1 MRVLICHERFIARF
15 GADRVLLILARR
27 LREAG
32 AHVTLMGARFDNDLL
47 SDAADEVIITPLDV
61 VAPQL
66 EERTLEW
73 LCSEWANRLAIDEG
87 PELVSV
93 GGWPFF
99 TAIPLFRTMCR
110 RILFIDCGV
119 VPEDGYSEG
128 HRQLLR
134 RLVALRKKFLP
145 YCTHISANSRFTLE
159 SQSLPQAGPRVDCA
173 PVLNGVD
180 HLQPFV
186 GSSLDLSTELEA
198 RLAVHRRNVLLLGR
212 FEPVGYKNSG
222 AAFEVLE
229 QLLTVEPSTMMLVLE
244 PPDRITVPASLEG
257 HVVGI
262 GYPDDRDLLTLM
274 RRVDLGLS
282 VSRWEGFNLPLAEMF
297 WLGKPAL
304 AFNLAAHPEV
314 VPDPWFLADDV
325 ADMAAKAA
333 WLLQGGSIA
342 PALDA
347 PVLAAYRQRFTWDRF
362 VEETV
367 RLVGFD
373 TRLLPSSSITAA

>member
-27 LREAG
+27 LREVG

-47 SDAADEVIITPLDV
+47 SDAADDVIVTPLDV
-61 VAPQL
+61 AAPQL

-73 LCSEWANRLAIDEG
+73 LCAEWANRLGVDEA
-87 PELVSV
+87 PDLVIV

-110 RILFIDCGV
+110 RVLFIDCGV

-159 SQSLPQAGPRVDCA
+159 SQSLPQAGPRVDCL

-186 GSSLDLSTELEA
+186 GSS
-198 RLAVHRRNVLLLGR
+198 R
-212 FEPVGYKNSG
+212 
-222 AAFEVLE
+222 
-229 QLLTVEPSTMMLVLE
+229 
-244 PPDRITVPASLEG
+244 
-257 HVVGI
+257 
-262 GYPDDRDLLTLM
+262 
-274 RRVDLGLS
+274 
-282 VSRWEGFNLPLAEMF
+282 
-297 WLGKPAL
+297 
-304 AFNLAAHPEV
+304 
-314 VPDPWFLADDV
+314 
-325 ADMAAKAA
+325 
-333 WLLQGGSIA
+333 
-342 PALDA
+342 
-347 PVLAAYRQRFTWDRF
+347 
-362 VEETV
+362 
-367 RLVGFD
+367 
-373 TRLLPSSSITAA
+373 